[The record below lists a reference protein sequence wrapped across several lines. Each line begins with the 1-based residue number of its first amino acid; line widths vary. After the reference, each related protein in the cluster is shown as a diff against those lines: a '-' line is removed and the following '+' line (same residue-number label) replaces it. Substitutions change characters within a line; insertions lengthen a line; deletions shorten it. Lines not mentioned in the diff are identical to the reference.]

1 MLREFVYNWL
11 VRKRDKK
18 QHEVM
23 QLRWRK
29 AELERILTTKKN
41 EVKAHEKY

>member
-1 MLREFVYNWL
+1 MLKDLVYSWL
-11 VRKRDKK
+11 VRKRNKK

-29 AELERILTTKKN
+29 AEIERLLDQKKK
-41 EVKAHEKY
+41 ERLDGKI

>member
-1 MLREFVYNWL
+1 MLRELVYNWL

-23 QLRWRK
+23 KLRWRK
-29 AELERILTTKKN
+29 AEIERLLDQQKK
-41 EVKAHEKY
+41 ERLDGKI

>member
-1 MLREFVYNWL
+1 MIKDLVYAWL
-11 VRKRDKK
+11 VRKRNKK

-29 AELERILTTKKN
+29 AEIERLLDQKKK
-41 EVKAHEKY
+41 ERLDGKI